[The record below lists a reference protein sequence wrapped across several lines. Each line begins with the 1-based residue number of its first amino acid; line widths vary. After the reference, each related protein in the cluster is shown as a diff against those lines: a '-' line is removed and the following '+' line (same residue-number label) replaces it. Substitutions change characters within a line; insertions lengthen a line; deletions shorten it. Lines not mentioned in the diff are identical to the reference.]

1 MGCVGDLPRH
11 DNRDEASWGGV
22 DRTVPRL
29 YMAEL
34 ILKHFTGVQSGSN
47 HSRIFSMDNSF
58 DFRKLGFIGL
68 GAMGKPMLMHLATKL
83 PRESQIYVFDVVE
96 EAMDEVC
103 KGFPSKVFKST
114 SAKNVAEQV
123 V

>member
-1 MGCVGDLPRH
+1 
-11 DNRDEASWGGV
+11 
-22 DRTVPRL
+22 
-29 YMAEL
+29 
-34 ILKHFTGVQSGSN
+34 
-47 HSRIFSMDNSF
+47 MDNPF

-68 GAMGKPMLMHLATKL
+68 GAMGKPMLVHLANKL
-83 PRESQIYVFDVVE
+83 PKESQIYVFDVLE

-103 KGFPSKVFKST
+103 KEFPSRVFKST

>member
-1 MGCVGDLPRH
+1 
-11 DNRDEASWGGV
+11 
-22 DRTVPRL
+22 
-29 YMAEL
+29 MAEL
-34 ILKHFTGVQSGSN
+34 ILKHLTRVQSGSN

-68 GAMGKPMLMHLATKL
+68 GAMGKPMLVHLANKL

-103 KGFPSKVFKST
+103 KEFPSKVFKST